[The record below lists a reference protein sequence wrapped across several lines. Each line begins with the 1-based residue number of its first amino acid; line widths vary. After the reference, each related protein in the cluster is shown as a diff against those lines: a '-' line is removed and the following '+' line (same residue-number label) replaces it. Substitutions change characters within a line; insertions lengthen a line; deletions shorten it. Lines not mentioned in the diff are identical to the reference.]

1 MVRSVRGYL
10 VVPLKPS
17 WEKGTQLGV
26 HCGDGAVAGV
36 ATGVGAGAREFCM
49 IETLPLLAV
58 LGQGGESRLR
68 PVLVGFIIRP
78 LVKVGT
84 SRGVCGVEEKFLSAR

>member
-36 ATGVGAGAREFCM
+36 ATGVGAGAREF
-49 IETLPLLAV
+49 LRDRDVALA
-58 LGQGGESRLR
+58 GCIGLR
-68 PVLVGFIIRP
+68 R
-78 LVKVGT
+78 
-84 SRGVCGVEEKFLSAR
+84 

>member
-1 MVRSVRGYL
+1 MKAGVSDVAEMVRSVRGYL

-36 ATGVGAGAREFCM
+36 ATGDCSWAH
-49 IETLPLLAV
+49 
-58 LGQGGESRLR
+58 ES
-68 PVLVGFIIRP
+68 
-78 LVKVGT
+78 
-84 SRGVCGVEEKFLSAR
+84 